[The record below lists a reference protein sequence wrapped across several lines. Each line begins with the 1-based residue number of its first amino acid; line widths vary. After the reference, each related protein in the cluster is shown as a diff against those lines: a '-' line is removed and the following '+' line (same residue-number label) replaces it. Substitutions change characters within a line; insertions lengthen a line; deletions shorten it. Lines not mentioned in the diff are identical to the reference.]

1 MAAPIKNL
9 AEMVRIFIFV
19 DVNTK
24 QENMAPSTQSIK
36 IILF

>member
-1 MAAPIKNL
+1 MAAPIKKL

-19 DVNTK
+19 DIYTK
-24 QENMAPSTQSIK
+24 QENMQPSTQSIK